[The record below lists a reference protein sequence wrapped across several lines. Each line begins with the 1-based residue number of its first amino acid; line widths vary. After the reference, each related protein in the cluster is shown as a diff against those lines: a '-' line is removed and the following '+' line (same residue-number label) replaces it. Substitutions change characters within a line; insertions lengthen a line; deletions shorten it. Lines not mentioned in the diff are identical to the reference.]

1 MTFTVRHDKLFSSAG
16 LLHHQFK
23 SHRRICAAMDGP
35 YQSPAFF
42 PELLPS
48 STSRCMPK
56 GAVGLS
62 ANQRKILLCVL
73 STGLSRMDPQLKCR
87 LLLLSLSL
95 ELNPSFTECIRS
107 MSSLTTRWFPDQVQ
121 PFYKKK
127 RKKTVVIE
135 EFVYLFHWEV
145 KCSFPTVLICGKMI
159 FFRMSFFLKIFVLPY
174 WKMLLSYIP
183 FYLLYV
189 HYLLCLIWCDLKFC
203 NNF

>member
-1 MTFTVRHDKLFSSAG
+1 MLCCKHYKDNTHWCNLVLHTQLDWEGPLLQLPQLSWNRMTFTVRHDKLFSSAG

-121 PFYKKK
+121 PFLKKK
-127 RKKTVVIE
+127 DSRYWRV
-135 EFVYLFHWEV
+135 
-145 KCSFPTVLICGKMI
+145 C
-159 FFRMSFFLKIFVLPY
+159 IFVSLRS
-174 WKMLLSYIP
+174 KMQFSHCSHLWQNDFLSDE
-183 FYLLYV
+183 F
-189 HYLLCLIWCDLKFC
+189 FS
-203 NNF
+203 

>member
-1 MTFTVRHDKLFSSAG
+1 MFCCKHYKDNTHWCNLVLHTQLDWEGPLLKLPQLSWNRMTFTVRDDKLFSTTG

-23 SHRRICAAMDGP
+23 SYRRICAAMDGP

-62 ANQRKILLCVL
+62 ANQRKILLGVP
-73 STGLSRMDPQLKCR
+73 SVGLSRMDPQLKCR

-95 ELNPSFTECIRS
+95 ELNPSFTEWIRS

-121 PFYKKK
+121 PLKKKK
-127 RKKTVVIE
+127 RQPLLQSL
-135 EFVYLFHWEV
+135 Y
-145 KCSFPTVLICGKMI
+145 ICFTEK
-159 FFRMSFFLKIFVLPY
+159 
-174 WKMLLSYIP
+174 
-183 FYLLYV
+183 
-189 HYLLCLIWCDLKFC
+189 
-203 NNF
+203 